1 MANKIKMK
9 ISQEG
14 MRKIVACFG
23 YKGDMAKFRQYLASD
38 PAKQHLMNRYYDK
51 AKKLYAQAGGAV
63 VGYNTG
69 GMTKEEAQAKLKQI
83 EYTVSGSGGDY
94 SDLSTFDNYN
104 FSNSPYTLEFK
115 EVAKVLREQANHK
128 EQVISIL
135 HTDLQAIQHTAGST
149 TPDTG
154 TTTPQ
159 PTTPTVNPIEK
170 DMGYG

>member
-1 MANKIKMK
+1 MAKTTKMK

-14 MRKIVACFG
+14 MRKIAKHFG
-23 YKGDMAKFRQYLASD
+23 YKGNMAKFKQYLASD

-83 EYTVSGSGGDY
+83 GPTVSGSGGDY

-104 FSNSPYTLEFK
+104 FSQSPYTLEEFK
-115 EVAKVLREQANHK
+115 EVAKAAGAGDKSQGA
-128 EQVISIL
+128 S
-135 HTDLQAIQHTAGST
+135 DLNTAHGSSGYQHTAGST
-149 TPDTG
+149 TPDTE
-154 TTTPQ
+154 TDPQ
-159 PTTPTVNPIEK
+159 P
-170 DMGYG
+170 